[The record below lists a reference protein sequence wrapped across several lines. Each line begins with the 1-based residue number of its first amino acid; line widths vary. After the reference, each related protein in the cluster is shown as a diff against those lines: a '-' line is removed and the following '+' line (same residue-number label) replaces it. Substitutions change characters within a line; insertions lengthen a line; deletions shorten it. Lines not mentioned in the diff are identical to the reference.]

1 MLQDLIDL
9 DYTITLAINQFNCP
23 PADAF
28 MLFVSRVYVW
38 VPLYLAVIA
47 WYFWKLPWQKALIG
61 VLTIIAAFAITDIG
75 SNHMKEVVFQRYRPC
90 EDPALQGI
98 IRPYQD
104 MIDGRG
110 SLFGFPS
117 GHACNTMCFAIITS
131 WLTRRRWW
139 TIAFISWSVII
150 SYSRPYL
157 GKHFFGDILGGWIY
171 GAIVAI
177 AAICLLKFI
186 FGRIDERQKAKCSA

>member
-1 MLQDLIDL
+1 MHNLIDL
-9 DYTITLAINQFNCP
+9 DYAITLAINHFNCP
-23 PADAF
+23 AADAI
-28 MLFVSRVYVW
+28 MLFLSRIYVW

-47 WYFWKLPWQKALIG
+47 WYFWKLPWRKALIS
-61 VLTIIAAFAITDIG
+61 VLALLAAFALTDIG
-75 SNHMKEVVFQRYRPC
+75 SNYMKETLFQRYRPC
-90 EDPALQGI
+90 EDPVLQGI

-110 SLFGFPS
+110 SLYGFPS

-139 TIAFISWSVII
+139 TIAFITWSVII

-157 GKHFFGDILGGWIY
+157 GKHFVGDIIGGWIY
-171 GAIVAI
+171 GAVIAV
-177 AAICLLKFI
+177 AAISLLKFI
-186 FGRIDERQKAKCSA
+186 FKKLDSWADAKCSA